1 MTHSF
6 LNSKI
11 EKNTAIRLKAFLQNS
26 YVEKLMLKLIAL
38 GNGAF
43 QR

>member
-11 EKNTAIRLKAFLQNS
+11 EKNTAIGLKVFLQNP
-26 YVEKLMLKLIAL
+26 YVENLMLKLMVL